1 MKIIKTCGL
10 LALLIISLVFP
21 LLFPNPAVTSMAIFS
36 LLFAC
41 AATGWNIFSGY
52 TGYISLG
59 YGTYYGLG
67 AYTLGLLSKSWGI
80 QGGYPPF
87 LLLPLTGVIVA
98 ACAIPIGWV
107 SLRVRGHN
115 FVVIT
120 IATIFIF
127 QLLAYNLSALTDG
140 NNGLLLPIPPW
151 TANFYNLPFYYVS
164 LALLLLAIGVSWWI
178 RHSKYGLSLLA
189 IRDDEERAR
198 GLGVKI
204 DLYKLVAFVI
214 SAFFGGMVGAMVIY
228 FIGSIYPASAFDPTF
243 DILPALMTFLGGA
256 GTLAG
261 PVFGALL
268 LEPLQ
273 QYLILQMGSIG
284 IDLILFGSL
293 LLLLIFTLPDGVI
306 PALQGMWQKWL
317 SSRTTGLP
325 IPSVREKEE
334 ILLLEGEG
342 GGKG

>member
-1 MKIIKTCGL
+1 
-10 LALLIISLVFP
+10 
-21 LLFPNPAVTSMAIFS
+21 
-36 LLFAC
+36 
-41 AATGWNIFSGY
+41 
-52 TGYISLG
+52 
-59 YGTYYGLG
+59 
-67 AYTLGLLSKSWGI
+67 
-80 QGGYPPF
+80 
-87 LLLPLTGVIVA
+87 
-98 ACAIPIGWV
+98 
-107 SLRVRGHN
+107 VRGHN